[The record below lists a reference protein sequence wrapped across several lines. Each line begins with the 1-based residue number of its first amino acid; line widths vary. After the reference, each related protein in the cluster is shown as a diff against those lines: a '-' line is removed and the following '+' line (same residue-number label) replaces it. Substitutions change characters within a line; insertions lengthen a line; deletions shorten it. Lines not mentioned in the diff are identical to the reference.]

1 MKVLIMKAMLVP
13 SLVMFIC
20 AGCSSIRIQH
30 ITSTSDPETPHALLI
45 VAKEPILGP
54 VLPKLVSSRSAAP
67 KVISINEEIPE
78 PHSFWGN
85 ATIHYRIPA
94 GEVRVR
100 AYFQRRNGGGGALGG
115 LIHGLL
121 DAKDREKAPMY
132 VFYAETGMVYRAA
145 ANPHKQTV
153 LIIDEKSGSI
163 VAPAFDDVL
172 PLLKS
177 GDYADTRSASKT
189 VYLEAMRGSK
199 ELAGA
204 YADIINAYLSKPDE
218 DELAV
223 DAMAW
228 VCIAIGSAEI
238 ADNIDE
244 LENLLNANIHAKIK
258 KHAKNALN
266 NLKN

>member
-1 MKVLIMKAMLVP
+1 MNKAIWFL
-13 SLVMFIC
+13 LFAAYIC
-20 AGCSSIRIQH
+20 SGCNSIRVQH
-30 ITSTSDPETPHALLI
+30 ISSTSNPEAPHAMLI
-45 VAKEPILGP
+45 VAKEPMFGP
-54 VLPKLVSSRSAAP
+54 VLFKLFSSRSAVP

-85 ATIHYRIPA
+85 ATFHYRIPA
-94 GEVRVR
+94 GEVRVK
-100 AYFQRRNGGGGALGG
+100 AYFPRRNGGGGALGG
-115 LIHGLL
+115 FIHGIL
-121 DAKDREKAPMY
+121 DVKDREKAPMY
-132 VFYAETGMVYRAA
+132 EFYAETGLTYRAE

-153 LIIDEKSGSI
+153 LIFDEKSGSI
-163 VAPAFDDVL
+163 VAPKFDDIL

-189 VYLEAMRGSK
+189 VYLEAMRASK

-228 VCIAIGSAEI
+228 ACKAIGSAKI
-238 ADNIDE
+238 TDNIDE
-244 LENLLNANIHAKIK
+244 IEKLIAADIHAKIIE
-258 KHAKNALN
+258 HAKNALEAI
-266 NLKN
+266 KY

>member
-1 MKVLIMKAMLVP
+1 MKKELWILLFI
-13 SLVMFIC
+13 SFIC
-20 AGCSSIRIQH
+20 AGCNSIRIQH
-30 ITSTSDPETPHALLI
+30 ITSTSDPEAPHALLI

-54 VLPKLVSSRSAAP
+54 VLPKLVSSRSAVP

-85 ATIHYRIPA
+85 ATFHYRIPA
-94 GEVRVR
+94 GEVRVK

-115 LIHGLL
+115 FIHGLL

-132 VFYAETGMVYRAA
+132 VFYAETGIVYRAV

-153 LIIDEKSGSI
+153 LIIDEQSGGI
-163 VAPAFDDVL
+163 VAPAFEDVL

-177 GDYADTRSASKT
+177 GDYVDTRNASKT
-189 VYLEAMRGSK
+189 VYLEAMQASK

-228 VCIAIGSAEI
+228 ASKAIGSAKI
-238 ADNIDE
+238 TDNIDE
-244 LENLLNANIHAKIK
+244 IEKLIAADINAKIIEHAKKALEAIK
-258 KHAKNALN
+258 N
-266 NLKN
+266 